1 MPVHR
6 SPEEQ
11 LAEVPAQQFTR
22 RNVQRSI
29 RNKLRTPWAL
39 EECAS
44 SLSKPRDPRKACR
57 RVGVPI
63 VATILTLLVIVA
75 AAVVTDFLPDP
86 IPTPLVKMVLDHNYF
101 LCRDSFHFIP
111 LQQLCDR
118 RPDCSSGE
126 DEQNCVQ
133 SVSEGPPVGVR
144 LSKDRFTLQVLDAT
158 SGAWSLV
165 CFDNFTLALAKVA
178 CRQMGYTSQTGH
190 PSFEP
195 VGVGPDPTVD
205 SLVVT
210 EGDHGLQ
217 VPDLRGPCPSSS
229 VVSLH
234 CMVCGENLRAPRVV
248 GGEPAAEGV
257 WPWQVSVQHLKQ
269 HRCGGSILSPLWIL
283 TAAHCFKNN
292 PVVTQWQVAFG
303 SNVLSDFP
311 ARAVAKIFIIEL
323 NNTSPKDGDIALV
336 KLETPLVLSDTVRP
350 ICLPFFD
357 EELPVATP
365 LWVTGW
371 GYTEQ
376 GGGKMSSNLQQAL
389 IEVIDNKRCNAADA
403 YQGDVTE
410 KMICA
415 GIIGGGVDTCQG
427 DSGGPLMYE
436 AENWQV
442 VGIVSW
448 GHGCG
453 GPSTPGVY
461 TKVRSY
467 LNWIATV
474 RKQHSHSEPRCA
486 TSTPTLPPG
495 PGQRGARPTIL
506 SRPLRDKNYKLT
518 SSIHTIY
525 VLTKKPH
532 FLKERVRLNSF
543 TFVVTD

>member
-1 MPVHR
+1 MDAGESGSGGSGAVGGDNPDPACE
-6 SPEEQ
+6 SPLTGEG
-11 LAEVPAQQFTR
+11 
-22 RNVQRSI
+22 
-29 RNKLRTPWAL
+29 
-39 EECAS
+39 AS

-57 RVGVPI
+57 RVGIPI
-63 VATILTLLVIVA
+63 VATILSLLAIVA
-75 AAVVTDFLPDP
+75 AAVL
-86 IPTPLVKMVLDHNYF
+86 IKMVLDHNYF
-101 LCRDSFHFIP
+101 LCRDSLRFIP

-118 RPDCSSGE
+118 RPDCPSGD
-126 DEQNCVQ
+126 DEQYCVQ

-144 LSKDRFTLQVLDAT
+144 LSKDRFTLQVLDAA

-178 CRQMGYTSQTGH
+178 CVQMGYSSQTAD
-190 PSFEP
+190 PSFQP
-195 VGVGPDPTVD
+195 VEVGPDSTTS
-205 SLVVT
+205 SLVIT
-210 EGDHGLQ
+210 EGDQGLQ

-229 VVSLH
+229 VVSLR
-234 CMVCGENLRAPRVV
+234 CTACGENLRAPRVV

-269 HRCGGSILSPLWIL
+269 HRCGGSILGPLWIL
-283 TAAHCFKNN
+283 TAAHCFKTN
-292 PVVTQWQVAFG
+292 PVVTQWQVTSG

-311 ARAVAKIFIIEL
+311 ALAVAKIFIMDL
-323 NNTSPKDGDIALV
+323 DNTSPKDGDIALV

-357 EELPVATP
+357 EELAEATQ

-389 IEVIDNKRCNAADA
+389 IEVIDNERCNAADA

-436 AENWQV
+436 AGSWQV

-474 RKQHSHSEPRCA
+474 RKSE
-486 TSTPTLPPG
+486 L
-495 PGQRGARPTIL
+495 
-506 SRPLRDKNYKLT
+506 
-518 SSIHTIY
+518 
-525 VLTKKPH
+525 
-532 FLKERVRLNSF
+532 
-543 TFVVTD
+543 